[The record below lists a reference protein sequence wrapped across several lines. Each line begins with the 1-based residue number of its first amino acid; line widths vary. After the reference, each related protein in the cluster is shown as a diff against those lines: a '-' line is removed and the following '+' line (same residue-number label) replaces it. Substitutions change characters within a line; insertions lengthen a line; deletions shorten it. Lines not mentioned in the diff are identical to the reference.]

1 MTDRIVQL
9 AFSSFRFLFCFLA
22 VFSGV
27 VPLWV
32 SDGPDDDMKETEEE
46 ACGPLQIKSQT
57 ELYSADYYIKGGS
70 EQDKE
75 DDRKRKNIGVG
86 ENISFLLIGKPRGDI
101 KELIW
106 SIKGDGFQPTD
117 NESFKGEQKIALSAR
132 KDLTKDT
139 RVTIT
144 AKTGED
150 KEAKI
155 TVNIRIPKK
164 ITKEK
169 YEGHM
174 DLGDGFSAN
183 TADFKISKG
192 EHGVWGFVKVT
203 LFPTDVS
210 FKGVK
215 VIERDGRLM
224 WEGKNGTP
232 PRPQPE
238 LAVEHV
244 TCNMAAPIQ
253 DKNNFYD
260 MVGDN
265 RNIEEVLE
273 TIRRSK
279 HNPQQFW
286 FVCNFHIHWGK
297 GGKGSE
303 QQDSIFLGTT
313 NQKYRIEAIDQNTT
327 KTVVEKFGITFTR
340 TSNED

>member
-1 MTDRIVQL
+1 MEYQ
-9 AFSSFRFLFCFLA
+9 
-22 VFSGV
+22 
-27 VPLWV
+27 
-32 SDGPDDDMKETEEE
+32 
-46 ACGPLQIKSQT
+46 
-57 ELYSADYYIKGGS
+57 
-70 EQDKE
+70 
-75 DDRKRKNIGVG
+75 
-86 ENISFLLIGKPRGDI
+86 
-101 KELIW
+101 
-106 SIKGDGFQPTD
+106 GDGFQPTD
-117 NESFKGEQKIALSAR
+117 NESFKGEQKIALTAR

-144 AKTGED
+144 AKTGEG

-174 DLGDGFSAN
+174 DLEDGFSAN

-215 VIERDGRLM
+215 VIERDGGLM

-238 LAVEHV
+238 LAAEHV

-253 DKNNFYD
+253 
-260 MVGDN
+260 
-265 RNIEEVLE
+265 
-273 TIRRSK
+273 
-279 HNPQQFW
+279 
-286 FVCNFHIHWGK
+286 
-297 GGKGSE
+297 
-303 QQDSIFLGTT
+303 
-313 NQKYRIEAIDQNTT
+313 
-327 KTVVEKFGITFTR
+327 
-340 TSNED
+340 

>member
-1 MTDRIVQL
+1 
-9 AFSSFRFLFCFLA
+9 
-22 VFSGV
+22 
-27 VPLWV
+27 
-32 SDGPDDDMKETEEE
+32 MKETEEE
-46 ACGPLQIKSQT
+46 SYGPLRIKSQT
-57 ELYSADYYIKGGS
+57 RLCSADYYIKGG
-70 EQDKE
+70 KE
-75 DDRKRKNIGVG
+75 ESREEDRKRKNIGIG
-86 ENISFLLIGKPRGDI
+86 ENISFLLIGKPKGNI
-101 KELIW
+101 KELTW
-106 SIKGDGFQPTD
+106 SIKGDGFQQTD
-117 NESFKGEQKIALSAR
+117 TESFKGSQQITLTAKE
-132 KDLTKDT
+132 DLTKDA

-144 AKTGED
+144 ARTSED

-192 EHGVWGFVKVT
+192 KHGVWGFIKVT

-215 VIERDGRLM
+215 VVERDGGLM
-224 WEGKNGTP
+224 WEGKDGTP
-232 PRPQPE
+232 PQPQPE
-238 LAVEHV
+238 LAAEHV

-265 RNIEEVLE
+265 RDIEEVLE

-313 NQKYRIEAIDQNTT
+313 NQKYHIEAIDQNTT

>member
-1 MTDRIVQL
+1 MTDRIDQL
-9 AFSSFRFLFCFLA
+9 AFSSFRFLFCCLA

-57 ELYSADYYIKGGS
+57 ELCSADYYIKGG
-70 EQDKE
+70 
-75 DDRKRKNIGVG
+75 I
-86 ENISFLLIGKPRGDI
+86 
-101 KELIW
+101 
-106 SIKGDGFQPTD
+106 
-117 NESFKGEQKIALSAR
+117 EQKIALSAR

-144 AKTGED
+144 AKTGEG

-183 TADFKISKG
+183 TADLKISKG

-215 VIERDGRLM
+215 VIERDGGLM

-238 LAVEHV
+238 LAAEHV

-313 NQKYRIEAIDQNTT
+313 IKNTVLKPLIKIPQKRLLRNSASPLQEPAMRIKKQ
-327 KTVVEKFGITFTR
+327 
-340 TSNED
+340 

>member
-1 MTDRIVQL
+1 MTDRIDQL

-27 VPLWV
+27 VPLWA

-57 ELYSADYYIKGGS
+57 ELCSADYYIKGGI

-144 AKTGED
+144 AKTGEG

-183 TADFKISKG
+183 TADLKISKG

-215 VIERDGRLM
+215 VIERDGGLM

-238 LAVEHV
+238 LAAEHV

>member
-1 MTDRIVQL
+1 MT
-9 AFSSFRFLFCFLA
+9 A
-22 VFSGV
+22 
-27 VPLWV
+27 
-32 SDGPDDDMKETEEE
+32 KE
-46 ACGPLQIKSQT
+46 
-57 ELYSADYYIKGGS
+57 
-70 EQDKE
+70 
-75 DDRKRKNIGVG
+75 
-86 ENISFLLIGKPRGDI
+86 
-101 KELIW
+101 
-106 SIKGDGFQPTD
+106 
-117 NESFKGEQKIALSAR
+117 
-132 KDLTKDT
+132 DLTKDA

-144 AKTGED
+144 ARTSED

-169 YEGHM
+169 YEGQM

-183 TADFKISKG
+183 TADFKIPKG
-192 EHGVWGFVKVT
+192 EHGVWGFIKVT

-215 VIERDGRLM
+215 VIERDGGLM

-238 LAVEHV
+238 LAAEHV

>member
-1 MTDRIVQL
+1 MTDRIGQL

-117 NESFKGEQKIALSAR
+117 NESFKGEQRIALSAR

-144 AKTGED
+144 AKTDEG

-203 LFPTDVS
+203 LFLLTS
-210 FKGVK
+210 
-215 VIERDGRLM
+215 
-224 WEGKNGTP
+224 
-232 PRPQPE
+232 
-238 LAVEHV
+238 
-244 TCNMAAPIQ
+244 
-253 DKNNFYD
+253 
-260 MVGDN
+260 
-265 RNIEEVLE
+265 VLRE
-273 TIRRSK
+273 SR
-279 HNPQQFW
+279 
-286 FVCNFHIHWGK
+286 
-297 GGKGSE
+297 
-303 QQDSIFLGTT
+303 
-313 NQKYRIEAIDQNTT
+313 
-327 KTVVEKFGITFTR
+327 
-340 TSNED
+340 